1 MRARSSILGPID
13 LTLVGVYLLLLA
25 IGWISIFATEFN
37 GEDYNIFNLSTN
49 QGKQMLWVGISLL
62 LFTGILFSDKR
73 LYNVLAYPLYGV
85 VILLLITVLVS
96 GQVVAGNKAWINLGF
111 FKLQPSE
118 FAKIATA
125 LALAKYLSDPGIRL
139 SKSRIRVVAMAII
152 GLPFMMVILQEDV
165 GSALVFGAFVF
176 TLNREGLSDWVIYAG
191 LIIVLLSVLA
201 LTVNNFI
208 IIGII
213 TLILIVIYLTQRRSK
228 QLIIFLLVI
237 WAGTSAYLFTVD
249 YLFDNVLQPHQQQRI
264 DVLLGKEVDNAGASY
279 NVNQSKIA
287 IGSGGLLGKGF
298 LQGTQTRFDFVPE
311 MSTDFIF
318 CSIGEEWGFAGSVV
332 LLSLYSILM
341 LQLIFLADRQRSAFN
356 RIYIYSVTSVIFMHV
371 FINIGM
377 TIGLLPVIGIPLPFI
392 SYGGSSLMSFTA
404 MVAIAI
410 KLDSE
415 RLMTARR

>member
-13 LTLVGVYLLLLA
+13 LTLVGIYLLLLA

-49 QGKQMLWVGISLL
+49 QGKQMLWAGISLF

-73 LYNVLAYPLYGV
+73 LYNLLAYPLYGIV
-85 VILLLITVLVS
+85 IILLVIVLVAGQTVS
-96 GQVVAGNKAWINLGF
+96 GDKAWINLGF

-118 FAKIATA
+118 FAKIATS

-139 SKSRIRVVAMAII
+139 SKSRIRVVAMAIV